1 MSKAP
6 RPSEAA
12 VETAAAA
19 AGATAGP
26 PAAAADFYQGDA
38 FRHEDSVGFLMRQIM
53 SSILTLADRRLAEH
67 DLTHA
72 QWVPLFK
79 LAHGECATM
88 AELARTLQ
96 QDPAAMTRALDR
108 LEAKGLVQRT
118 RSSSDRRVQ
127 NLELTDAGRQVA
139 AVVPAVLAD
148 ILNLHLAGFSHAE
161 WRTLIDLLRR
171 MRANGDAMRQ
181 EGGT

>member
-1 MSKAP
+1 MSSTTDPVP
-6 RPSEAA
+6 R
-12 VETAAAA
+12 
-19 AGATAGP
+19 
-26 PAAAADFYQGDA
+26 ADFYSSEGYTQ
-38 FRHEDSVGFLMRQIM
+38 EESVGAVLKGVIG
-53 SSILTLADRRLAEH
+53 SITNQVDRRLVDH